1 LDRKAVDRLW
11 RRAGIGLMGVTV
23 TPEIPGQLTSGAIS
37 FRRAYIASVVDR
49 VEVDDHAISS

>member
-1 LDRKAVDRLW
+1 
-11 RRAGIGLMGVTV
+11 MGVTV